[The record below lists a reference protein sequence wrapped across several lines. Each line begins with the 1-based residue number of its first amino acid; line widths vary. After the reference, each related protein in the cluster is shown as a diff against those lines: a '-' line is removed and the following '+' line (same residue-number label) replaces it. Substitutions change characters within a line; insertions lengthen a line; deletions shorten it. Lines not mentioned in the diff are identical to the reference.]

1 MTPRHADTCPPCAR
15 MRAGAADEVPAG
27 VIRSS
32 HPLTLEEAV
41 ALREAA
47 ARHWP
52 GRPPRLELQIA
63 HARRRTLG
71 GRLTWALMGLLLRRE
86 R

>member
-15 MRAGAADEVPAG
+15 MRAGAPPNPGVTSTGVRVADMQ
-27 VIRSS
+27 
-32 HPLTLEEAV
+32 
-41 ALREAA
+41 AA
-47 ARHWP
+47 A
-52 GRPPRLELQIA
+52 LATA

-71 GRLTWALMGLLLRRE
+71 GRLTWALMGLLMRKE